1 MKISQTKYFA
11 RLLVLGFANPTIYV
25 LPYLYY
31 TWGNQMLGR
40 YNTDL
45 ETLAGLVGIY
55 GIIALITYVPSGILV
70 DIFGPKRLSIFSYIT
85 TTVLILVSAFVTNI
99 SVLKIIYIALG
110 FTTILTFWSPW
121 ITSVARAG
129 GLENSTKSFG
139 FTYTFVGLG
148 GIVVNTILV
157 KIIGSTSSGIQ
168 LGLIVLAIITAIIG
182 VLYTILFK
190 DIDNIEGENDD
201 SSKFKFSVVTDAI
214 KIPGL
219 WYVGLVVFAFYSLL
233 TTTSVFNQLLT
244 NTYGMTNEQA
254 SFIAVFRTNGLGL
267 IAGPA
272 LVFVVSKFKSTAK
285 TLLTIAIIETV
296 FVTAIMLLP
305 KSSSY
310 VISAMVIVL
319 AIAFMQLGA
328 RAIYFG
334 QIGEAGIP
342 DQMLGTAS
350 GIISLI
356 AYSSDI
362 YMPQLVAGMI
372 TDKAGKI
379 MTSGYNTVHMLQ
391 FGLLAMVVVFSL
403 LVWRESKK
411 SHSGLM
417 KDEQKQKIGC

>member
-1 MKISQTKYFA
+1 MKISKMKYFA

-40 YNTDL
+40 YHTDL
-45 ETLAGLVGIY
+45 TTLAGLVGIY

-85 TTVLILVSAFVTNI
+85 TTALILVSAFVTNI
-99 SVLKIIYIALG
+99 SVLRIIYIALG

-129 GLENSTKSFG
+129 GLENQTKSFG

-157 KIIGSTSSGIQ
+157 KIIGNTSSGIQ
-168 LGLIVLAIITAIIG
+168 SGLIVLAIITAIIG
-182 VLYTILFK
+182 VLYVFLFK
-190 DIDNIEGENDD
+190 DIDILEGEDD
-201 SSKFKFSVVTDAI
+201 ENAKFKFSRVIEAI

-219 WYVGLVVFAFYSLL
+219 WYAAFVVFAFYSLL

-244 NTYGMTNEQA
+244 NTYGMSNEQA

-272 LVFVVSKFKSTAK
+272 LVFVVSRFKSTGK
-285 TLLTIAIIETV
+285 TLLATAIVEAV
-296 FVTAIMLLP
+296 FVAAIMLLP
-305 KSSSY
+305 KSTSY
-310 VISAMVIVL
+310 VMPAMIVVL
-319 AIAFMQLGA
+319 SIAFLQLGA

-342 DQMLGTAS
+342 DHILGTAS

-379 MTSGYNTVHMLQ
+379 ISSGYHTVYMLQ

-411 SHSGLM
+411 SKAKLG
-417 KDEQKQKIGC
+417 

>member
-11 RLLVLGFANPTIYV
+11 RLIVLGFANPTIYV

-31 TWGNQMLGR
+31 TWGNQMLDR
-40 YNTDL
+40 YHTDL
-45 ETLAGLVGIY
+45 TTLAGLVGIY

-85 TTVLILVSAFVTNI
+85 TTALILVSAFVTDI

-129 GLENSTKSFG
+129 GLENQTKSFG

-157 KIIGSTSSGIQ
+157 KIIGNTSSGIQ
-168 LGLIVLAIITAIIG
+168 SGLIVLAIITAIIG
-182 VLYTILFK
+182 VLYVLLFK
-190 DIDNIEGENDD
+190 DIDILEGEDD
-201 SSKFKFSVVTDAI
+201 ENAKFKFSRVIEAI

-219 WYVGLVVFAFYSLL
+219 WYAGLVVFAFYSLL

-244 NTYGMTNEQA
+244 NTYGMSNEQA

-272 LVFVVSKFKSTAK
+272 LVFVVSRFKSTGK
-285 TLLTIAIIETV
+285 TLLATAIVEAV
-296 FVTAIMLLP
+296 FVAAIMLLP
-305 KSSSY
+305 KSTSY
-310 VISAMVIVL
+310 VMPAMIVVL
-319 AIAFMQLGA
+319 AIAFLQLGA

-342 DQMLGTAS
+342 DHILGTAS

-379 MTSGYNTVHMLQ
+379 ISSGYHTVYMLQ

-411 SHSGLM
+411 NKAKGI
-417 KDEQKQKIGC
+417 KDFTAA

>member
-11 RLLVLGFANPTIYV
+11 RLIVLGFANPTIYV

-40 YNTDL
+40 YHTDL
-45 ETLAGLVGIY
+45 TSLAGLVGIY

-85 TTVLILVSAFVTNI
+85 TTALILVSAFVTDI

-129 GLENSTKSFG
+129 GLENQTKSFG

-157 KIIGSTSSGIQ
+157 KIIGNTSSGIQ
-168 LGLIVLAIITAIIG
+168 SGLIVLAIITAIIG
-182 VLYTILFK
+182 VLYVLLFK
-190 DIDNIEGENDD
+190 DIDILEGEDD
-201 SSKFKFSVVTDAI
+201 ENAKFKFSRVIEAI

-219 WYVGLVVFAFYSLL
+219 WYAGLVVFAFYSLL

-244 NTYGMTNEQA
+244 NTYGMSNEQA

-272 LVFVVSKFKSTAK
+272 LVFVVSRFKSTGK
-285 TLLTIAIIETV
+285 TLLATAIVEAV
-296 FVTAIMLLP
+296 FVAAIMLLP
-305 KSSSY
+305 KSTSY
-310 VISAMVIVL
+310 VMPAMIVVL
-319 AIAFMQLGA
+319 AIAFLQLGA

-342 DQMLGTAS
+342 DHILGTAS

-379 MTSGYNTVHMLQ
+379 VASGYHTVYMLQ

-411 SHSGLM
+411 NKAKGK
-417 KDEQKQKIGC
+417 KDFTAA

>member
-40 YNTDL
+40 YHTDL
-45 ETLAGLVGIY
+45 TTLAGLVGIY

-70 DIFGPKRLSIFSYIT
+70 DIFGPKRLSLFSYIT
-85 TTVLILVSAFVTNI
+85 TTALILVSAFVTNI
-99 SVLKIIYIALG
+99 GVLKIIYIALG
-110 FTTILTFWSPW
+110 LTTILTFWSPW

-129 GLENSTKSFG
+129 GYENQVKSFG

-157 KIIGSTSSGIQ
+157 KIIGNTSSGIQ
-168 LGLIVLAIITAIIG
+168 SGLIVLAIITAIIG
-182 VLYTILFK
+182 VAYMFLFK
-190 DIDNIEGENDD
+190 DIDNVEGEDAN
-201 SSKFKFSVVTDAI
+201 SKFKFSVVIDAI

-219 WYVGLVVFAFYSLL
+219 WYAALVVFAFYSLL

-244 NTYGMTNEQA
+244 NSYGMSNEQA

-272 LVFVVSKFKSTAK
+272 LVFVVAKIKSSAK
-285 TLLTIAIIETV
+285 TLLITAIVEAI
-296 FVTAIMLLP
+296 FVAAIMLLP
-305 KSSSY
+305 KSTAQ
-310 VISAMVIVL
+310 VLPAMVIVL
-319 AIAFMQLGA
+319 VIAFLQLGA
-328 RAIYFG
+328 RSIYFG

-342 DQMLGTAS
+342 DHILGTAS

-362 YMPQLVAGMI
+362 FMPQLVAGMI

-379 MTSGYNTVHMLQ
+379 INSGFNTVYMLQ

-411 SHSGLM
+411 HKAQLG
-417 KDEQKQKIGC
+417 

>member
-1 MKISQTKYFA
+1 
-11 RLLVLGFANPTIYV
+11 
-25 LPYLYY
+25 
-31 TWGNQMLGR
+31 MLGR
-40 YNTDL
+40 YHTDL
-45 ETLAGLVGIY
+45 TTLAGLVGIY

-85 TTVLILVSAFVTNI
+85 TTALILVSAFVTNI
-99 SVLKIIYIALG
+99 SVLRIIYIALG

-129 GLENSTKSFG
+129 GLENQTKSFG

-157 KIIGSTSSGIQ
+157 KIIGNTSSGIQ
-168 LGLIVLAIITAIIG
+168 SGLIVLAIITAIIG
-182 VLYTILFK
+182 VLYVFLFK
-190 DIDNIEGENDD
+190 DIDILEGEDD
-201 SSKFKFSVVTDAI
+201 ENAKFKFSRVIEAI

-219 WYVGLVVFAFYSLL
+219 WYAAFVVFAFYSLL

-244 NTYGMTNEQA
+244 NTYGMSNEQA

-272 LVFVVSKFKSTAK
+272 LVFVVSRFKSTGK
-285 TLLTIAIIETV
+285 TLLATAIVEAV
-296 FVTAIMLLP
+296 FVAAIMLLP
-305 KSSSY
+305 KSTSY
-310 VISAMVIVL
+310 VMPAMIVVL
-319 AIAFMQLGA
+319 SIAFLQLGA

-342 DQMLGTAS
+342 DHILGTAS

-379 MTSGYNTVHMLQ
+379 ISSGYHTVYMLQ

-411 SHSGLM
+411 SKAKLG
-417 KDEQKQKIGC
+417 